1 MRIVI
6 KKKDREDKVEI
17 KFKENNYWM
26 NIYKII
32 FQRLKPLNL
41 NLRFLA
47 KTVLIASKAIVYVF
61 KKDIIAMITVNV
73 NNARIIVNKFSKL
86 ETINFKN
93 WKIN

>member
-1 MRIVI
+1 
-6 KKKDREDKVEI
+6 
-17 KFKENNYWM
+17 M
-26 NIYKII
+26 NISKII

-86 ETINFKN
+86 ETINLKN
-93 WKIN
+93 

>member
-26 NIYKII
+26 NISKII
-32 FQRLKPLNL
+32 FQRIKPLNL

-86 ETINFKN
+86 ETINLKN

>member
-26 NIYKII
+26 NISKII

-41 NLRFLA
+41 NLRFLV

-73 NNARIIVNKFSKL
+73 NNARIIVNKFSNL
-86 ETINFKN
+86 ETINLKN

>member
-26 NIYKII
+26 NISKII

-86 ETINFKN
+86 ETINL
-93 WKIN
+93 

>member
-26 NIYKII
+26 NISKII

-86 ETINFKN
+86 ETINLKN

>member
-1 MRIVI
+1 
-6 KKKDREDKVEI
+6 
-17 KFKENNYWM
+17 M
-26 NIYKII
+26 NISKII
-32 FQRLKPLNL
+32 FQRIKPLNL

-86 ETINFKN
+86 ETINLKN
-93 WKIN
+93 

>member
-1 MRIVI
+1 MIRIVI

-26 NIYKII
+26 NISKII

-61 KKDIIAMITVNV
+61 KKHIIAMITVNV

-86 ETINFKN
+86 ETINL
-93 WKIN
+93 